1 MCPEYLCNGVI
12 ISEIDWAAIGETL
25 NLISISAMRE
35 SIREGMETTLSECE
49 KKLELPVADG
59 ATVPTLIKFRRDT

>member
-12 ISEIDWAAIGETL
+12 ISEIDWASIGETL

-49 KKLELPVADG
+49 K
-59 ATVPTLIKFRRDT
+59 RS